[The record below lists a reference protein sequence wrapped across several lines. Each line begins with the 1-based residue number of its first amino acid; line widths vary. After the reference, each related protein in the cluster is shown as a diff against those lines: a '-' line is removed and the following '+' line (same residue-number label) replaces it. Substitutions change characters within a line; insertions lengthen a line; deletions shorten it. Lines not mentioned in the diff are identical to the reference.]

1 MRTRL
6 NCALSSVP
14 VAVGGVTLAGVAA
27 LLAWDASPRLFPV
40 QAHTVLAALPL
51 TTIAIAYLAY
61 AIVRRQGAMEL
72 AKSLILSTAFLFW
85 AANQLWPD
93 SPRATLFN
101 DIAIALFVCDV
112 LVVIAGWPK
121 RARP

>member
-6 NCALSSVP
+6 SFALRSLP
-14 VAVGGVTLAGVAA
+14 VALGGITLAGVAA
-27 LLAWDASPRLFPV
+27 LLAWDAVPRLFPAL
-40 QAHTVLAALPL
+40 AHTVLAALPL
-51 TTIAIAYLAY
+51 TLVAIALLVYGA
-61 AIVRRQGAMEL
+61 VRRESGLQL
-72 AKSLILSTAFLFW
+72 AKSVVLAAAFLFW

-112 LVVIAGWPK
+112 LVVIAGWPQDS
-121 RARP
+121 RP